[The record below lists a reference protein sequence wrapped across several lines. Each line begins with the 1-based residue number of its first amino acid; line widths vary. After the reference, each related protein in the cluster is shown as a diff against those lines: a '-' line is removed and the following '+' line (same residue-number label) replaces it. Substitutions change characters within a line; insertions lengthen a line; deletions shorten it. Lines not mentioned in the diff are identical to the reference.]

1 MSGERVAGSELTQVA
16 VCCLRG
22 ISRWR
27 LAEAEQGVSE
37 QSVGVALEPVSL
49 HKAVPP
55 KRRYGTRRVM
65 CPGDGPAD
73 RADHITIAAKI
84 DRGEHRI
91 AEVRRPVESRE
102 RRRKYARSALGS

>member
-1 MSGERVAGSELTQVA
+1 
-16 VCCLRG
+16 
-22 ISRWR
+22 
-27 LAEAEQGVSE
+27 
-37 QSVGVALEPVSL
+37 
-49 HKAVPP
+49 
-55 KRRYGTRRVM
+55 M